1 MSRRLS
7 SAIAILCLLFS
18 GSIYFLFRSTDM
30 YMFLPIKACGGMDK
44 LNDIRS
50 LFADCHL
57 PDWFLYSLPDG
68 LWLYAYML
76 FIRSL
81 WNTGN
86 SNLKTLFLLLL
97 PTLAFTFEA
106 LQFLSLYQGT
116 GDVVDVIF
124 YILFIVLYLIF

>member
-18 GSIYFLFRSTDM
+18 SSIYFLFRSTDM

-76 FIRSL
+76 LISTL
-81 WNTGN
+81 WHTEK
-86 SNLKTLFLLLL
+86 SHLRTVFLALL
-97 PTLAFTFEA
+97 PILAFTIEG

-124 YILFIVLYLIF
+124 YCLFIVLYLIF

>member
-30 YMFLPIKACGGMDK
+30 YMFLPIKACGEMDK

-76 FIRSL
+76 FIRAL

-97 PTLAFTFEA
+97 PILAFTFEA

-116 GDVVDVIF
+116 GDVGDVIF
-124 YILFIVLYLIF
+124 YILFIALYLIF